1 MIEAWKRALVLAPRT
16 DDAELGAV
24 GRWPAPSGP
33 ERRVTD
39 PPGGVSVSLPLFVS
53 VELQPLERVRRDLG
67 ADELWER
74 SLARS
79 RERRRAKES
88 RRSLVSAALADLDGP
103 GGLRVSS
110 TRDLSDPELW
120 DISATLAHGKRLAAE
135 PGLLPQARV
144 AGATLVV
151 AAVAAALP
159 VPNGSATRARSSGTT
174 RVHVELLKFGSRG
187 PAVTRVQR
195 ALRIA
200 ADGIFGPQ
208 TRRAVRAFQK
218 RHGLLVD
225 GIVGPQTRKALFD
238 RAPAEQRFIRA
249 WWVVP
254 VQRALGVPADG
265 LYGPVSRAAVRKYQQ
280 RKGLIVDGVVGPQTL
295 GSLGIRRPAAGGSG
309 GGGGG
314 GGKASAPRPSSR
326 GARVASIATRYL
338 GVPYRWGGSSPST
351 GFDCSGFVMYLYRQV
366 GVSLPHNAAMQ
377 YRHGRAVSRGS
388 LRRGDIVFFNGLG
401 HNGVYLG
408 GGRFIHSPSS
418 GDVVKVSRLGEG
430 WYSSRYVGARR
441 L

>member
-1 MIEAWKRALVLAPRT
+1 M
-16 DDAELGAV
+16 
-24 GRWPAPSGP
+24 
-33 ERRVTD
+33 
-39 PPGGVSVSLPLFVS
+39 S

-79 RERRRAKES
+79 RQRRLAGER

-103 GGLRVSS
+103 AGIRVTP
-110 TRDLSDPELW
+110 TRDLADPELW

-135 PGLLPQARV
+135 PGVLPQARK

-159 VPNGSATRARSSGTT
+159 VPSGSASRARSSGTAQ
-174 RVHVELLKFGSRG
+174 VHVELLKVGSRG
-187 PAVTRVQR
+187 PAVVRVQR
-195 ALRIA
+195 ALGIT

-225 GIVGPQTRKALFD
+225 GVVGPQTRRVLFD
-238 RAPAEQRFIRA
+238 RAPAKQRFIRA

-265 LYGPVSRAAVRKYQQ
+265 LYGPVSRAAVRAYQK
-280 RKGLIVDGVVGPQTL
+280 RHGLLVDGVVGPQTL
-295 GSLGIRRPAAGGSG
+295 GALGIRRAATAG
-309 GGGGG
+309 GGGG
-314 GGKASAPRPSSR
+314 SPSTPQPSSR

-338 GVPYRWGGSSPST
+338 GVPYRWGGSSPTT
-351 GFDCSGFVMYLYRQV
+351 GFDCSGFVMFLYRQV

-401 HNGVYLG
+401 HDGIYLG
-408 GGRFIHSPSS
+408 GGRFIHASSS
-418 GDVVKVSRLGEG
+418 GDVVKISRLSEG

>member
-1 MIEAWKRALVLAPRT
+1 MT
-16 DDAELGAV
+16 
-24 GRWPAPSGP
+24 
-33 ERRVTD
+33 
-39 PPGGVSVSLPLFVS
+39 

-79 RERRRAKES
+79 RERRLAART

-103 GGLRVSS
+103 AGARVSS
-110 TRDLSDPELW
+110 TRDLADPELW

-159 VPNGSATRARSSGTT
+159 IPNGSATRARSSGTT
-174 RVHVELLKFGSRG
+174 RVHVELLKLGSRG

-195 ALRIA
+195 ALGTA
-200 ADGIFGPQ
+200 DDGIFGPQ

-225 GIVGPQTRKALFD
+225 GIVGPQTRKALFE
-238 RAPAEQRFIRA
+238 RAPAKQRYIRA
-249 WWVVP
+249 WWVAP

-265 LYGPVSRAAVRKYQQ
+265 LYGPVSRAAVRAYQK
-280 RKGLIVDGVVGPQTL
+280 RHGLMVDGVVGPQTL
-295 GSLGIRRPAAGGSG
+295 GALGIRRASG

-338 GVPYRWGGSSPST
+338 GIPYRWGGSSPST

-366 GVSLPHNAAMQ
+366 GVTLPHNAAMQ
-377 YRHGRAVSRGS
+377 YGHGRAVSRGS
-388 LRRGDIVFFNGLG
+388 LRPGDIVFFNGLG
-401 HNGVYLG
+401 HDGIYLG
-408 GGRFIHSPSS
+408 GGRFIHASSS
-418 GDVVKVSRLGEG
+418 GDVVKISRLSEG

>member
-1 MIEAWKRALVLAPRT
+1 
-16 DDAELGAV
+16 
-24 GRWPAPSGP
+24 
-33 ERRVTD
+33 
-39 PPGGVSVSLPLFVS
+39 VS
-53 VELQPLERVRRDLG
+53 VELQPLEGVRRDLG

-79 RERRRAKES
+79 RERRLARES

-103 GGLRVSS
+103 GGRRVST

-120 DISATLAHGKRLAAE
+120 DISATLARGKRLAAE

-159 VPNGSATRARSSGTT
+159 VPNGSATRARSSGTA
-174 RVHVELLKFGSRG
+174 RVHVELLKVGSRG
-187 PAVTRVQR
+187 PGVTRVQR
-195 ALRIA
+195 ALHIA

-208 TRRAVRAFQK
+208 TRRAVRGFQK

-265 LYGPVSRAAVRKYQQ
+265 LYGPVSRGAVRAYQK
-280 RKGLIVDGVVGPQTL
+280 RNGLIVDGVVGPQTL
-295 GSLGIRRPAAGGSG
+295 GALGIRQASGSG
-309 GGGGG
+309 AGGG

-338 GVPYRWGGSSPST
+338 GIPYRWGGSSPST

-401 HNGVYLG
+401 HNGIYLG
-408 GGRFIHSPSS
+408 GGRFIHSPNT
-418 GDVVKVSRLGEG
+418 GDVVKISGLSEG

-441 L
+441 V

>member
-1 MIEAWKRALVLAPRT
+1 
-16 DDAELGAV
+16 
-24 GRWPAPSGP
+24 
-33 ERRVTD
+33 
-39 PPGGVSVSLPLFVS
+39 VS

-79 RERRRAKES
+79 RRRRLAGER

-103 GGLRVSS
+103 AGLRVRS
-110 TRDLSDPELW
+110 TRDLADPELW

-135 PGLLPQARV
+135 PGVLPQARK

-159 VPNGSATRARSSGTT
+159 VPSGSASRVRSSGTA
-174 RVHVELLKFGSRG
+174 RVHVELLKMGSRG
-187 PAVTRVQR
+187 PAVARVQR
-195 ALRIA
+195 ALAIT

-238 RAPAEQRFIRA
+238 RVPAKQRFVRA

-265 LYGPVSRAAVRKYQQ
+265 LYGPVSRAAVRTYQK
-280 RKGLIVDGVVGPQTL
+280 RHGLLVDGVVGPQTL
-295 GSLGIRRPAAGGSG
+295 GSLGIRRHAGASG

-314 GGKASAPRPSSR
+314 GGTVSSPRPSSR

-351 GFDCSGFVMYLYRQV
+351 GFDCSGFVMYVYRQV

-401 HNGVYLG
+401 HDGIYLG
-408 GGRFIHSPSS
+408 GGRFIHASSS
-418 GDVVKVSRLGEG
+418 GDVVKISRLSEG